1 MTSGGRRDRREMANL
16 YTANIKRRLW
26 PRAAGRDVWMIVD
39 GARDRAIYGFLL
51 DSYLEYSCLY
61 HGEISPELELAAP
74 YLVQLDYDDS
84 YSTKL
89 IDRAWGASWGV
100 FLKCDTSMSTLRRH
114 LRTLLT
120 VRDQRGKL
128 LLFRY
133 YDPRVLRVYLPTCL
147 PDELKTV
154 FGPIDRV
161 WMEDENPETML
172 EFRLDRGRLERGEFS
187 TVAKSSES
195 AEAAQAF

>member
-1 MTSGGRRDRREMANL
+1 
-16 YTANIKRRLW
+16 
-26 PRAAGRDVWMIVD
+26 MIVD